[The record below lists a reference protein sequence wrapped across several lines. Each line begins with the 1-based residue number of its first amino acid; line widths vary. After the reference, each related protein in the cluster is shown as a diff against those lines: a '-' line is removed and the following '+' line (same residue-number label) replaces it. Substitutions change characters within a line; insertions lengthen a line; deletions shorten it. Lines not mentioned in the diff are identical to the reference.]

1 MTKQEFKNLL
11 NKGPLILDGAT
22 GSNLRLMGMP
32 AGVCTEKWVNEHPEI
47 IQNLQKAYVE
57 AGSQVVYA
65 PTFTANQISLKSLG
79 LESEIRRLN
88 IENVRISRE
97 AVGEKAFVA
106 GNLSTTSQPLEPIGT
121 MTYEKL
127 LEVYKEQ
134 ISYLVEAG
142 VDYLAA
148 ETLLS
153 LEEAMVI
160 CDAAAE
166 VCDLP
171 LTISFT
177 CEGDGRLY
185 FGGNVVEAAMTLEE
199 MGVDAVGVNCSVGPN
214 QLMAIVK
221 NLKENISIPVL
232 VKPNAGIPQIDAQ
245 GVAHYNMNE
254 EEFAKCMKELKNAG
268 AGVLGGCC
276 GTTPQYIEKMCLFF
290 VDIQ

>member
-1 MTKQEFKNLL
+1 MKKQEFKNLIK
-11 NKGPLILDGAT
+11 KGPVILDGAT
-22 GSNLRLMGMP
+22 GSNLRVMGMP
-32 AGVCTEKWVNEHPEI
+32 VGVCTEQWVNEHPEV
-47 IQNLQKAYVE
+47 IQKLQKAYVE

-65 PTFTANQISLKSLG
+65 PTFTANRISLKNLG
-79 LESEIRRLN
+79 LEGEVKRLN
-88 IENVRISRE
+88 LENVKISKE
-97 AVGEKAFVA
+97 AAEGKALVA
-106 GNLSTTSQPLEPIGT
+106 GNLSTTSQPLEPVGT
-121 MTYEKL
+121 MTYDTL

-134 ISYLVEAG
+134 ITYLVEAG

-185 FGGNVVEAAMTLEE
+185 FGGNVVDAAMVLEE
-199 MGVDAVGVNCSVGPN
+199 MGVDAVGVNCAVGPN

-221 NLKENISIPVL
+221 NLKANLNIPIL
-232 VKPNAGIPQIDAQ
+232 VKPNAGIPQIDAK
-245 GVAHYNMNE
+245 GEAHYNMDE
-254 EEFAKCMKELKNAG
+254 EEFAGCMVELKNAG
-268 AGVLGGCC
+268 ASILGGCC
-276 GTTPQYIEKMCLFF
+276 GTTPQYIEKMCNIFC
-290 VDIQ
+290 

>member
-1 MTKQEFKNLL
+1 MTKQEFKELL
-11 NKGPLILDGAT
+11 KKTPLILDGAT

-32 AGVCTEKWVNEHPEI
+32 VGVCTELWVNEHPEV
-47 IQNLQKAYVE
+47 IQKLQRDYVE

-65 PTFTANQISLKSLG
+65 PTFTANRLCLKNLG
-79 LESEIRRLN
+79 LEDEVKRLN
-88 IENVRISRE
+88 IENVRISKE
-97 AVGEKAFVA
+97 AVEGKALVA

-121 MTYEKL
+121 LTYDAL
-127 LEVYKEQ
+127 LETYKEQ
-134 ISYLVEAG
+134 ITYLVEAG

-185 FGGNVVEAAMTLEE
+185 FGGDVVDAALVLEE
-199 MGVDAVGVNCSVGPN
+199 MGADAVGVNCAVGPN
-214 QLMAIVK
+214 QLTAIVK
-221 NLKENISIPVL
+221 NLKEHLHIPIL
-232 VKPNAGIPQIDAQ
+232 VKPNAGIPQIDAMGQ
-245 GVAHYNMNE
+245 AHYNMDE
-254 EEFAKCMKELKNAG
+254 ETFAKCMKELWEAG

-276 GTTPQYIEKMCLFF
+276 GTTPQYIEKMCHIFS
-290 VDIQ
+290 